1 MKQIEQYNDAASY
14 NSAGKPTTESR
25 VANIK
30 EGNVS
35 KFDGVNVPTTD
46 TPMFGDAVYL
56 DTDGNKVAIRRDVY
70 NRSLVPASW
79 TYKGVFL
86 GYHKDGRWRT
96 FLGNYSSLPTY
107 KYADVLQYALT
118 AITSTSL
125 TLKLRIRDT
134 SKSGDAQYGTNIDVS
149 VTLTSTNFDATTVAE
164 ITAALEAKATELG
177 DTAAWWCYLANDSNE
192 KVDSDA
198 TRIIVQSDVWS
209 NYQQYNCGCTGGTLT
224 FVTWGDM
231 PASSSYRKVNGKST
245 SYRGIMNFK
254 GAASHW
260 STNGRTLSA
269 NVAVHSEAGDID
281 PMKLTEFQSSPYAA
295 DIRAYY
301 KTYEAYLRG
310 EFGIQALMK
319 VGAFA
324 LPDGE
329 AMTAKYGP
337 MMAPTKAGTA
347 KAKFPALNW
356 AYRQGG
362 HLWDV
367 TEGVLMMED
376 SNLAVINATQKKAGK
391 VTLANSSY
399 RWFAQRYS
407 VGYAWVFGGTA
418 RTLNYYYGVNGAYQV
433 GAVALLK

>member
-30 EGNVS
+30 AGNIS

-56 DTDGNKVAIRRDVY
+56 DENGNKVAIRKEVY

-96 FLGNYSSLPTY
+96 FLGNYASLPAL
-107 KYADVLQYALT
+107 KYCDVIQYQLNAPTLDGEEHT
-118 AITSTSL
+118 ASIGLWLSNNSYA
-125 TLKLRIRDT
+125 
-134 SKSGDAQYGTNIDVS
+134 S
-149 VTLTSTNFDATTVAE
+149 ATTVSFTYTA
-164 ITAALEAKATELG
+164 TTLSQVVAALNAAIDAKKAEVSFNQ
-177 DTAAWWCYLANDSNE
+177 DVWAYLADDNNNRVSTDSE
-192 KVDSDA
+192 A
-198 TRIIVQSDVWS
+198 TKIIVQIDTW
-209 NYQQYNCGCTGGTLT
+209 NDYRQYQVQGGALII
-224 FVTWGDM
+224 WRDM
-231 PASSSYRKVNGKST
+231 PASDNYRKVNGKST
-245 SYRGIMNFK
+245 NYRGLMNFA
-254 GAASHW
+254 GAASYW

-269 NVAVHSEAGDID
+269 NVAVHSEAGNTD
-281 PMKLTEFQSSPYAA
+281 PMKLTEFQSSPYAV

-310 EFGIQALMK
+310 EFGIQPLMK

-329 AMTAKYGP
+329 TLTAKYGP
-337 MMAPTKAGTA
+337 MMAPTKSGGT
-347 KAKFPALNW
+347 KAMYPSLNW
-356 AYRQGG
+356 AYLQGG

-376 SNLAVINATQKKAGK
+376 SNLSVINATQTKAGK

-399 RWFAQRYS
+399 RWFAERYY
-407 VGYAWVFGGTA
+407 VHCALFFYGTN
-418 RTLNYYYGVNGAYQV
+418 RYLNFSNVTYTYQV
-433 GAVALLK
+433 GAVALL

>member
-56 DTDGNKVAIRRDVY
+56 DDGGNKVAIRKEVY
-70 NRSLVPASW
+70 NRSQVPAGW

-96 FLGNYSSLPTY
+96 FMGNYSSLPSL
-107 KYADVLQYALT
+107 KYCDVLQYQLNAPTLDGAEHT
-118 AITSTSL
+118 ASIGLWLSNTSYAS
-125 TLKLRIRDT
+125 
-134 SKSGDAQYGTNIDVS
+134 
-149 VTLTSTNFDATTVAE
+149 ATTISFTYAATTLSQVV
-164 ITAALEAKATELG
+164 AALNAAINAKKTEVSFNQ
-177 DTAAWWCYLANDSNE
+177 DVWAYLADADNNKVSTDADST
-192 KVDSDA
+192 KV
-198 TRIIVQSDVWS
+198 IVQIDTW
-209 NYQQYNCGCTGGTLT
+209 NDYRQYQVQGGTLII
-224 FVTWGDM
+224 WRDM
-231 PASSSYRKVNGKST
+231 PASDNYRKTNGKST
-245 SYRGIMNFK
+245 NYRGLMNFE
-254 GAASHW
+254 GAVSYW

-269 NVAVHSEAGDID
+269 NVAVHSEAGNTD
-281 PMKLTEFQSSPYAA
+281 PMKLSEFQSSQYAA

-310 EFGIQALMK
+310 EFGIQSVLK

-329 AMTAKYGP
+329 ALTAKYGP
-337 MMAPTKAGTA
+337 MMAPTKSGGT
-347 KAKFPALNW
+347 KAIFPSLNW
-356 AYRQGG
+356 AYNQGG

-376 SNLAVINATQKKAGK
+376 ANLAVINATQTKAGK

-399 RWFAQRYS
+399 RWFAERYD
-407 VGYAWVFGGTA
+407 VNYAWLF
-418 RTLNYYYGVNGAYQV
+418 YGYTRNLSSISVYSTFQV
-433 GAVALLK
+433 GAVALL

>member
-1 MKQIEQYNDAASY
+1 MKQIEQYNNAASY

-25 VANIK
+25 VANIR

-46 TPMFGDAVYL
+46 APVFGDAVYL
-56 DTDGNKVAIRRDVY
+56 DENGNKVAIRKEVY
-70 NRSLVPASW
+70 SRSLMPASW

-96 FLGNYSSLPTY
+96 FLGNYSSLPSY

-134 SKSGDAQYGTNIDVS
+134 SKSGDAQYDTNINVP

-164 ITAALEAKATELG
+164 ITAALEAKATEMG
-177 DTAAWWCYLANDSNE
+177 DTQAWWCYLANDNNE
-192 KVDSDA
+192 KVDSGA
-198 TRIIVQSDVWS
+198 TRIVVQCDAWS
-209 NYQQYNCGCTGGTLT
+209 HYQQYNCGCTGGTLA

-231 PASSSYRKVNGKST
+231 PASNSYRKVNGKST
-245 SYRGIMNFK
+245 GTRGIMNFA
-254 GAASHW
+254 GAVSHW
-260 STNGRTLSA
+260 SANGRTLEA
-269 NVAVHSEAGDID
+269 NVAVHSESGATD

-295 DIRAYY
+295 EIRAYY

-310 EFGIQALMK
+310 EFGIQPLMK

-337 MMAPTKAGTA
+337 LTAPTKAGST

-356 AYRQGG
+356 AYQQGG

-367 TEGVLMMED
+367 SEGVLMMED
-376 SNLAVINATQKKAGK
+376 NNLAVINDTQKKAGK
-391 VTLANSSY
+391 VTLTNSSH
-399 RWFAQRYS
+399 RWFAERYY
-407 VGYAWVFGGTA
+407 VYYAWYFYGTS
-418 RTLNYYYGVNGAYQV
+418 RTLNATNVYGTNQV

>member
-1 MKQIEQYNDAASY
+1 MKQIEQYNDLANY
-14 NSAGKPTTESR
+14 NADGKPTTASR

-30 EGNVS
+30 SGNLT
-35 KFDGVNVPTTD
+35 KFDGINVPTTD

-56 DTDGNKVAIRRDVY
+56 DENGNKVAIRRDVY

-86 GYHKDGRWRT
+86 DYYKDGRWRT

-134 SKSGDAQYGTNIDVS
+134 SKSGDAQYGTNINVP

-164 ITAALEAKATELG
+164 ITAALEAKATEMG
-177 DTAAWWCYLANDSNE
+177 DTVAWWCYLANDSNE

-198 TRIIVQSDVWS
+198 TRIVVQRDAWS

-224 FVTWGDM
+224 FVTWRDM
-231 PASSSYRKVNGKST
+231 PEASSYRKVNGKST
-245 SYRGIMNFK
+245 SNRGLMNFK

-260 STNGRTLSA
+260 GTNGRTLSA
-269 NVAVHSEAGDID
+269 NVAVHSEAGSTD
-281 PMKLTEFQSSPYAA
+281 PMKLSEFQSSQYAA

-301 KTYEAYLRG
+301 KTYDAYLRG

-329 AMTAKYGP
+329 ALTAKYGP
-337 MMAPTKAGTA
+337 MMAPTKSGGT
-347 KAKFPALNW
+347 KAMYPALNW
-356 AYRQGG
+356 GYLQGG

-376 SNLAVINATQKKAGK
+376 SNLSVINATQTKAGK
-391 VTLANSSY
+391 VTLANSSL
-399 RWFAQRYS
+399 RWFAERYNA
-407 VGYAWVFGGTA
+407 YTAWSFNGTY
-418 RTLNYYYGVNGAYQV
+418 RTLNGYHGVSHASQV
-433 GAVALLK
+433 GAIALL

>member
-46 TPMFGDAVYL
+46 TPVFGDAVYL
-56 DTDGNKVAIRRDVY
+56 DENGKKVAIRRDVY
-70 NRSLVPASW
+70 NSSLVPASW

-86 GYHKDGRWRT
+86 NYHKDGRWRT
-96 FLGNYSSLPTY
+96 FLGNYSSLPSY

-118 AITSTSL
+118 AIASTSL

-134 SKSGDAQYGTNIDVS
+134 SKSGDAQYGTNIDVP

-164 ITAALEAKATELG
+164 ITAALEAKATEMG
-177 DTAAWWCYLANDSNE
+177 DTQAWWCYLANDNNE

-198 TRIIVQSDVWS
+198 TRIVVQCDAWS
-209 NYQQYNCGCTGGTLT
+209 NYQQYNCGCTGGTLS
-224 FVTWGDM
+224 FATWGDM
-231 PASSSYRKVNGKST
+231 PASDNYRKVNGKST
-245 SYRGIMNFK
+245 NYRGLMNFA
-254 GAASHW
+254 GAASYW
-260 STNGRTLSA
+260 GTSGRTLSA
-269 NVAVHSEAGDID
+269 NVAVHSEAGNTD
-281 PMKLTEFQSSPYAA
+281 PMKLSEFQSSQYAA
-295 DIRAYY
+295 EIRAYY

-310 EFGIQALMK
+310 EFGILALMK

-329 AMTAKYGP
+329 ALTAKYGP
-337 MMAPTKAGTA
+337 MMAPTKAGST
-347 KAKFPALNW
+347 KAKYPALNW
-356 AYRQGG
+356 GYNQGG

-376 SNLAVINATQKKAGK
+376 SNLAVINATQTKAGK
-391 VTLANSSY
+391 VTLSNASY
-399 RWFAQRYS
+399 RWFAQRYY
-407 VGYAWVFGGTA
+407 VNVAWVFYGTS
-418 RTLNYYYGVNGAYQV
+418 RNLYYVGVYGAYQV
-433 GAVALLK
+433 GAVSLL

>member
-1 MKQIEQYNDAASY
+1 MKQIEQYNDVVSY

-30 EGNVS
+30 DGNVS

-56 DTDGNKVAIRRDVY
+56 DENGNKVAIRKEVY
-70 NRSLVPASW
+70 NRSLVPAGW

-86 GYHKDGRWRT
+86 DYYKDGRWRT
-96 FLGNYSSLPTY
+96 FLGNYSSLPSY

-134 SKSGDAQYGTNIDVS
+134 SKSGDAQYGTNINVP

-164 ITAALEAKATELG
+164 ITAALEAKATEMG
-177 DTAAWWCYLANDSNE
+177 DTQAWWCYLANDNNE
-192 KVDSDA
+192 KVDSGA
-198 TRIIVQSDVWS
+198 TRIVVQCDAWS

-231 PASSSYRKVNGKST
+231 PASDNYRKVNGKST
-245 SYRGIMNFK
+245 SNRGIMNFK
-254 GAASHW
+254 GAVSHW
-260 STNGRTLSA
+260 STNGRTLDA
-269 NVAVHSEAGDID
+269 NVAVHSESGGTD

-329 AMTAKYGP
+329 ALTAKYGP
-337 MMAPTKAGTA
+337 MMAPTKTGST
-347 KAKFPALNW
+347 KAKYPALNW
-356 AYRQGG
+356 GYNQGG
-362 HLWDV
+362 HLWDI

-376 SNLAVINATQKKAGK
+376 SNLAVINATQAKAGK
-391 VTLANSSY
+391 VTLANSST
-399 RWFAQRYS
+399 RWFAERCTAS
-407 VGYAWVFGGTA
+407 YAWFFSGTT
-418 RTLNYYYGVNGAYQV
+418 RDLSDRNVSSTYQV
-433 GAVALLK
+433 GAVSLL

>member
-14 NSAGKPTTESR
+14 NSAGKPATESR

-56 DTDGNKVAIRRDVY
+56 DENGNKVAIRKEVY

-96 FLGNYSSLPTY
+96 FLGNYSSLPSY
-107 KYADVLQYALT
+107 KYCDVVQYQLNAPTLDGAEHTASIGLWLSNNSYASATTISFTYTATALSQVVAALNAAIDAKKTEVSFNQDVWAYLADADNNKV
-118 AITSTSL
+118 SS
-125 TLKLRIRDT
+125 
-134 SKSGDAQYGTNIDVS
+134 DA
-149 VTLTSTNFDATTVAE
+149 DATKIVVQ
-164 ITAALEAKATELG
+164 I
-177 DTAAWWCYLANDSNE
+177 DTWNDY
-192 KVDSDA
+192 
-198 TRIIVQSDVWS
+198 RQYQVQ
-209 NYQQYNCGCTGGTLT
+209 GGTLII
-224 FVTWGDM
+224 WRDM
-231 PASSSYRKVNGKST
+231 PASDNYRKVNGKST
-245 SYRGIMNFK
+245 NYRGLMNFQ
-254 GAASHW
+254 GAASYW
-260 STNGRTLSA
+260 GTSGRTLSA
-269 NVAVHSEAGDID
+269 NVAVHSEAGNTD
-281 PMKLTEFQSSPYAA
+281 PMKLSEFQSSQYAA

-310 EFGIQALMK
+310 EFGIQPLMK

-329 AMTAKYGP
+329 ALTAKYGP
-337 MMAPTKAGTA
+337 MMAPTKSGGV
-347 KAKFPALNW
+347 KAIYPSLNW
-356 AYRQGG
+356 AHLQGG

-376 SNLAVINATQKKAGK
+376 SNLAVINATQTKAGK
-391 VTLANSSY
+391 VTLANSSFRRFAERY
-399 RWFAQRYS
+399 HVHNAWFFH
-407 VGYAWVFGGTA
+407 GYT
-418 RTLNYYYGVNGAYQV
+418 RNLYYTYVNGAFQV
-433 GAVALLK
+433 GGIALL

>member
-30 EGNVS
+30 KGNVS

-46 TPMFGDAVYL
+46 TPTFGDAVYL
-56 DTDGNKVAIRRDVY
+56 DESGNKVAIRRDVY
-70 NRSLVPASW
+70 KRSLVPASW

-86 GYHKDGRWRT
+86 YYHKDGRWAT

-107 KYADVLQYALT
+107 KYIGICQYAWTDAVLDGEEHSKT
-118 AITSTSL
+118 IGLRFGIPNWDTTTSITFTY
-125 TLKLRIRDT
+125 T
-134 SKSGDAQYGTNIDVS
+134 
-149 VTLTSTNFDATTVAE
+149 ATTLAE
-164 ITAALEAKATELG
+164 AAAACTAAIEAKLTELG
-177 DTAAWWCYLANDSNE
+177 ATAATIAQWWAYADEDNSR
-192 KVDSDA
+192 V
-198 TRIIVQSDVWS
+198 IVQRDDCTD
-209 NYQQYNCGCTGGTLT
+209 YRFYNCSGLT
-224 FVTWGDM
+224 HISWGDM
-231 PASSSYRKVNGKST
+231 PASDNYRKVNGKST
-245 SYRGIMNFK
+245 NYRGLMNFK
-254 GAASHW
+254 GAVSYW

-269 NVAVHSEAGDID
+269 NVAVHSESGNTD
-281 PMKLTEFQSSPYAA
+281 PMKLTEFQSSSYAA

-310 EFGIQALMK
+310 EFGIQPLMK

-329 AMTAKYGP
+329 VLTAKYGP
-337 MMAPTKAGTA
+337 MMAPTKSGST
-347 KAKFPALNW
+347 KAKYPALNW

-376 SNLAVINATQKKAGK
+376 SNLSVINATQTKAGK
-391 VTLANSSY
+391 VTLANSST
-399 RWFAQRYS
+399 RWFAERYS
-407 VGYAWVFGGTA
+407 TGFAWLFYGTY
-418 RTLNYYYGVNGAYQV
+418 RVLISSRVSDTNQV
-433 GAVALLK
+433 GAVSLL

>member
-1 MKQIEQYNDAASY
+1 MKQIEQYNDAVSY

-56 DTDGNKVAIRRDVY
+56 DENGNKVAIRQDVY

-96 FLGNYSSLPTY
+96 FLGNYSSLPSLKYLGVCQYAWTDAVLDGEEHSKTIGLRFGIPNWDTTTSITFTY
-107 KYADVLQYALT
+107 TATTLAQAAAACTAAIEAKLTELSATAATIAQWWAYAD
-118 AITSTSL
+118 
-125 TLKLRIRDT
+125 
-134 SKSGDAQYGTNIDVS
+134 
-149 VTLTSTNFDATTVAE
+149 
-164 ITAALEAKATELG
+164 EA
-177 DTAAWWCYLANDSNE
+177 NNR
-192 KVDSDA
+192 V
-198 TRIIVQSDVWS
+198 IVQRDDCTD
-209 NYQQYNCGCTGGTLT
+209 YRFYNCSGLT
-224 FVTWGDM
+224 HISWSDM
-231 PASSSYRKVNGKST
+231 PASDNYRKVNGKST
-245 SYRGIMNFK
+245 NYRGLMNFK
-254 GAASHW
+254 GAASYW

-269 NVAVHSEAGDID
+269 NVAVHSEAGNTD
-281 PMKLTEFQSSPYAA
+281 PMKLSEFQSSQYAA

-301 KTYEAYLRG
+301 KTYDAYLRG
-310 EFGIQALMK
+310 EFGIQPLMK

-329 AMTAKYGP
+329 ALTAKYGP
-337 MMAPTKAGTA
+337 MMAPTKEGST
-347 KAKFPALNW
+347 KAKYPALNW
-356 AYRQGG
+356 GYNQGG

-376 SNLAVINATQKKAGK
+376 SNLAVINATQTKAGK
-391 VTLANSSY
+391 VTLSNASY
-399 RWFAQRYS
+399 RWFAERYS
-407 VGYAWVFGGTA
+407 VSGAWFF
-418 RTLNYYYGVNGAYQV
+418 NGAYRDLYGTYVYYALQV
-433 GAVALLK
+433 GAVSLL

>member
-46 TPMFGDAVYL
+46 TPVFGDAVYL
-56 DTDGNKVAIRRDVY
+56 DENGNKVAIRQDVY
-70 NRSLVPASW
+70 NRSLVPAAW

-86 GYHKDGRWRT
+86 DYHKDGRWRT

-107 KYADVLQYALT
+107 QYAGVLQYALT

-134 SKSGDAQYGTNIDVS
+134 SKSGDAQYGTNINVP

-198 TRIIVQSDVWS
+198 TRIVVQRDTWS

-231 PASSSYRKVNGKST
+231 PASDNYRKVNGKST
-245 SYRGIMNFK
+245 NYRGLMNFA
-254 GAASHW
+254 GAASYW
-260 STNGRTLSA
+260 GTSGRTLSA
-269 NVAVHSEAGDID
+269 NVAVHSEAGNTD
-281 PMKLTEFQSSPYAA
+281 PMKLTEFQTSPYAA
-295 DIRAYY
+295 DIRANY

-310 EFGIQALMK
+310 EFGIQPLMR

-337 MMAPTKAGTA
+337 LTAPTKAGST

-356 AYRQGG
+356 AYQQGG

-367 TEGVLMMED
+367 SEGVLMMED
-376 SNLAVINATQKKAGK
+376 DNLAVINATQTRAGK

-399 RWFAQRYS
+399 RWFA
-407 VGYAWVFGGTA
+407 A
-418 RTLNYYYGVNGAYQV
+418 RCYVNGAWYVNGTYRNLGSYGVSYTYQV

>member
-56 DTDGNKVAIRRDVY
+56 DESGNKVAIRQDVY

-86 GYHKDGRWRT
+86 YYHKDGRWAT
-96 FLGNYSSLPTY
+96 FLGNYASLPST
-107 KYADVLQYALT
+107 KALGICQYAWTDAVLDGAEHSKT
-118 AITSTSL
+118 IGLRFGIPNWDTTQSITFAYT
-125 TLKLRIRDT
+125 
-134 SKSGDAQYGTNIDVS
+134 
-149 VTLTSTNFDATTVAE
+149 ATTLAE
-164 ITAALEAKATELG
+164 AAAACTAAIEAKLTELG
-177 DTAAWWCYLANDSNE
+177 ATAATIAQWWAYADENNSR
-192 KVDSDA
+192 V
-198 TRIIVQSDVWS
+198 IVQRDDCTD
-209 NYQQYNCGCTGGTLT
+209 YRFYNCSGLT
-224 FVTWGDM
+224 HISWGDM
-231 PASSSYRKVNGKST
+231 PASDNYRKVNGKST
-245 SYRGIMNFK
+245 NYRGIMNFG

-260 STNGRTLSA
+260 STKGRTLEA
-269 NVAVHSEAGDID
+269 NVAVHSEAGNTD
-281 PMKLTEFQSSPYAA
+281 PMKLSEFQSSPYAA

-310 EFGIQALMK
+310 EFGIQALLK
-319 VGAFA
+319 VGVFA

-329 AMTAKYGP
+329 ALTAKYGP
-337 MMAPTKAGTA
+337 MMAPTKNGGA
-347 KAKFPALNW
+347 KAMYPHLNW

-367 TEGVLMMED
+367 TEGVLIFED
-376 SNLAVINATQKKAGK
+376 SNLAVINATQTKAGK
-391 VTLANSSY
+391 VTLANNSS
-399 RWFAQRYS
+399 RWFAERYH
-407 VGYAWVFGGTA
+407 VHGAWDFGGTP
-418 RTLNYYYGVNGAYQV
+418 RGLGSYGVRYALQV
-433 GAVALLK
+433 GAIALL

>member
-14 NSAGKPTTESR
+14 NSAGKPATESR

-30 EGNVS
+30 KGNVS

-46 TPMFGDAVYL
+46 TPVFGDAVYL
-56 DTDGNKVAIRRDVY
+56 DESGNKVAIRKEVH

-79 TYKGVFL
+79 IYKGVFL
-86 GYHKDGRWRT
+86 YYHKDGRWAT

-118 AITSTSL
+118 AITSTNL
-125 TLKLRIRDT
+125 TLKLRISDT
-134 SKSGDAQYGTNIDVS
+134 SKTGDAQYGTDISVP

-164 ITAALEAKATELG
+164 VTAALEAKAAELG
-177 DTAAWWCYLANDSNE
+177 DTAAWWCYLANGNNE

-198 TRIIVQSDVWS
+198 TRIVVQRDTWS
-209 NYQQYNCGCTGGTLT
+209 NYQQSNCGCTGGTLT

-245 SYRGIMNFK
+245 NTRGIMNFTG
-254 GAASHW
+254 GALHW
-260 STNGRTLSA
+260 STNGRTLEA
-269 NVAVHSEAGDID
+269 NVAVHSEAGSTD

-337 MMAPTKAGTA
+337 LMTPTKAGTT

-356 AYRQGG
+356 ACQQGG

-367 TEGVLMMED
+367 AEGVLMMED
-376 SNLAVINATQKKAGK
+376 SNLAVINATQTKAGK
-391 VTLANSSY
+391 VTLSNSSY
-399 RWFAQRYS
+399 RWFAQRYN
-407 VGYAWVFGGTA
+407 VNNAWLFNGPG
-418 RTLNYYYGVNGAYQV
+418 RTLNYNYVGSTFQV
-433 GAVALLK
+433 GAVALL